1 MGTHGT
7 HPCIPWVPMEPTGQS
22 MEYMRHPMEFVGT
35 PGVHDESMIVGAGWG
50 GFGKR
55 GEVHG
60 EAGGGKT

>member
-1 MGTHGT
+1 MSTHGIHGQT
-7 HPCIPWVPMEPTGQS
+7 WNPWVAV
-22 MEYMRHPMEFVGT
+22 EFVGT

-60 EAGGGKT
+60 GRRVVEKLELMFARLLAVH